1 MSLPVLAEVVR
12 SGFVESVHTGSVVVL
27 DADGGVAFSAGQPEE
42 PVLPRSAN
50 KPLQAA
56 GMLDAGLVLAGE
68 LLALA
73 AASHSGERHHIEG
86 AEQILDGAGLDA
98 GSLQCPPD
106 FPYGVEARLAWLR
119 SGRSAERLAMNCS
132 GKHAAMLATCVT
144 RGWPVATY
152 LDPAHPLQR
161 AVREAVEQLAGEVVA
176 TVAVDGCG
184 APLLGLSLTGLA
196 RAVRS
201 LALATPGDSG
211 RAVADA
217 MRAHPDYVGGTGR
230 DVTALMRGIP
240 GLLAKDGAEGVY
252 VAVLDDGRAVA
263 LKIEDGSARAC
274 VPVLVRALRVI
285 GVEAE
290 VLGDLAE
297 TLVLGGGQP
306 VGVVRAVP
314 GLFG

>member
-1 MSLPVLAEVVR
+1 
-12 SGFVESVHTGSVVVL
+12 
-27 DADGGVAFSAGQPEE
+27 VAFAVGRPAA

-56 GMLDAGLVLAGE
+56 GMRAAGLALEGP

-73 AASHSGERHHIEG
+73 AASHSGEAHHLAGVQE
-86 AEQILDGAGLDA
+86 ILDGAGVDA
-98 GSLQCPPD
+98 SALGCPAD
-106 FPYGVEARLAWLR
+106 LPYGLEARLAWVR
-119 SGRSAERLAMNCS
+119 SGRGPERVAMNCS

-152 LDPAHPLQR
+152 LDPEHPLQEVLRSFVEER
-161 AVREAVEQLAGEVVA
+161 AGARVA

-184 APLLGLSLTGLA
+184 APLFGLSLTALA

-201 LALATPGDSG
+201 LVVADPGDPG

-230 DVTALMRGIP
+230 EVTALMSGVP
-240 GLLAKDGAEGVY
+240 GLLAKDGAEAVF
-252 VAVLDDGRAVA
+252 VAALDDGRTVV

-274 VPVLVRALRVI
+274 LPVLVAALRAL
-285 GVEAE
+285 GVADDA
-290 VLGDLAE
+290 LQGLAE
-297 TLVLGGGQP
+297 TPVLGGGRP
-306 VGVVRAVP
+306 VGSVRAVP
-314 GLFG
+314 SLFG